1 MLSGP
6 RRSWF
11 KSPSFRLEW
20 TLETPSSYSLYLW
33 QSCFV
38 WWSVPA
44 RPRQEGADIAVPQVW
59 QLCLVWNQ
67 AWRPCCIRSFTVLH
81 FWSSLVPAELQTGS
95 SSRVPGELAFLEL
108 PSRPHSGTQEGGGR
122 EGPALTSWG
131 LSFHGIAAW
140 AACLANT

>member
-6 RRSWF
+6 RHSWF
-11 KSPSFRLEW
+11 KPPSFRLEW
-20 TLETPSSYSLYLW
+20 TLETRSSYSLYLW

-95 SSRVPGELAFLEL
+95 SSRVLGELVFLEPPGL
-108 PSRPHSGTQEGGGR
+108 TVGLRKVVAGK
-122 EGPALTSWG
+122 GPALTSWG
-131 LSFHGIAAW
+131 LSSHGIAVW
-140 AACLANT
+140 AACLPNT